1 MCNQSSSQNG
11 FYLLMLISSTGSPF
25 TCRVTDANQ
34 ILVSG
39 AGVKMSPL
47 NKPASLLI
55 DSRGAEM
62 SDCKV
67 SVLSTSGQEIP
78 VNLEV
83 IEGGK
88 FKADFLPFEVG
99 EFTVH
104 SIQNVFTDIQ
114 NVRIYC
120 CRSPY
125 CLSYDEWG

>member
-1 MCNQSSSQNG
+1 
-11 FYLLMLISSTGSPF
+11 
-25 TCRVTDANQ
+25 VTDANQ

-39 AGVKMSPL
+39 AGVKLSPL

-67 SVLSTSGQEIP
+67 SVISTSGQDIH

-88 FKADFLPFEVG
+88 FKADFLPYEVG
-99 EFTVH
+99 ECGLKWIICKH
-104 SIQNVFTDIQ
+104 I
-114 NVRIYC
+114 RIMI
-120 CRSPY
+120 
-125 CLSYDEWG
+125 LF

>member
-1 MCNQSSSQNG
+1 
-11 FYLLMLISSTGSPF
+11 
-25 TCRVTDANQ
+25 VTDANQ

-67 SVLSTSGQEIP
+67 SVISTSGQDIP

-99 EFTVH
+99 ECNLRRPTF
-104 SIQNVFTDIQ
+104 Q
-114 NVRIYC
+114 RISFMNFGLT
-120 CRSPY
+120 RSPY
-125 CLSYDEWG
+125 SFSNDEWG